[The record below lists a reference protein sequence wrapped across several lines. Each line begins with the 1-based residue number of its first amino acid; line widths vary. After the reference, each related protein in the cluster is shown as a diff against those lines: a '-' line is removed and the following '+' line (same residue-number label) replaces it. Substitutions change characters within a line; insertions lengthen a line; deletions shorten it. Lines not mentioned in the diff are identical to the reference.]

1 MTPRTGNNPENKKEM
16 SSRERNPDH
25 GTIVIDL
32 LRHGEV
38 EGGVCL
44 RGSTDDPLS
53 RLGWRQMEAA
63 VGAASWDFII
73 SSPLRRCGDFAQA
86 LSGQL
91 GIPLHWE
98 ARLRELHFGLWE
110 GQTTET
116 LMRTHPEALAKFWQ
130 APYAHPPPGA
140 ESLQVF
146 ERRVL
151 DAWRGITLTH
161 GGRRVLV
168 ITHGGV
174 IRVILRHV
182 RGLPVDDL
190 LRIDV
195 PYASLH
201 RVVVSHQKAHA
212 VRVPRCG

>member
-1 MTPRTGNNPENKKEM
+1 MQG
-16 SSRERNPDH
+16 ERNPDH
-25 GTIVIDL
+25 GTSVIDL

-38 EGGVCL
+38 EGGACL
-44 RGSTDDPLS
+44 RGSTNDPLS

-63 VGAASWDFII
+63 VGAASWDGII
-73 SSPLRRCGDFAQA
+73 SSPLRRCGDFAHV
-86 LSGQL
+86 LCVRL
-91 GIPLHWE
+91 GIPLRLE

-110 GQTTET
+110 GHTAEQ
-116 LMRTHPEALAKFWQ
+116 LAHTHPEALAKFWQ
-130 APYAHPPPGA
+130 APYAHPPPAA
-140 ESLQVF
+140 EPLHVF

-151 DAWRGITLTH
+151 EAWRGITATR
-161 GGRRVLV
+161 GGQRVLL

-174 IRVILRHV
+174 IRVILRHL

-201 RVVVSHQKAHA
+201 RVVVSRQGARA